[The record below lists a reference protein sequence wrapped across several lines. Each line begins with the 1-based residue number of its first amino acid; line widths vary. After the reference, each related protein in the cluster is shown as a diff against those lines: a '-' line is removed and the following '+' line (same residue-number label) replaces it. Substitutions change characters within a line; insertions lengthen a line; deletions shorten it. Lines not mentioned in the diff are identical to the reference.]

1 MPLHAIVR
9 EAVYDPAQLAA
20 GQDALDEFQEAHEG
34 QPGYHGTLVVDAGDG
49 RWLTVNLWESAEQAR
64 AALPEMGPVVERLLE
79 PMMAEPSELLGQGPV
94 VLTDLPDLLDA

>member
-9 EAVYDPAQLAA
+9 ETRYDPAAVEA
-20 GQDALDEFQEAHEG
+20 GRAALDEFQEIHEG
-34 QPGYHGTLVVDAGDG
+34 QPGYRGTLVVDTGDG

-64 AALPEMGPVVERLLE
+64 AALPEMSPVVEELLE
-79 PMMAEPSELLGQGPV
+79 PMMTEPSELLGQGPV